1 MRMRNM
7 MPVRKSRMRYF
18 AREEREQASYSRK
31 AEMER
36 ETGIEPATSSLGSWR
51 STAELLPPGRSNEPI
66 LAVPSG
72 SAALEKLRG
81 RTDSI
86 QHHPRIEPSP
96 SCLLPSGDFV
106 LVCPDRI

>member
-7 MPVRKSRMRYF
+7 MPVGKSRTRYF

-51 STAELLPPGRSNEPI
+51 STTELLPLTWFNSWI
-66 LAVPSG
+66 LA
-72 SAALEKLRG
+72 R
-81 RTDSI
+81 D
-86 QHHPRIEPSP
+86 SP
-96 SCLLPSGDFV
+96 SFSLGGWRSTTELSPRGAGNSRLPPWPDVDLLEPNHAR
-106 LVCPDRI
+106 LAW